1 MNGLE
6 EGPARFEGRTAH
18 PPAERAS
25 SRLSPAPTAARS
37 GGLGPRLEALSKGL
51 ISAAIVLALLVAAWT
66 IVAETWR
73 EAIVVERIEVP
84 RVLDEQQ
91 GLRGEVLASRLVDAI
106 AATSAAAYW
115 RGERK
120 AVAAGWKTA
129 DFQVP
134 QLGLSMGALVRTIEG
149 LVDRPDTRVSGE
161 LVKID
166 GIETLRLRITP
177 PRGGVE
183 PVTVPIASGRS
194 EEGAI
199 DEALASASRKLMERL
214 DPVALA
220 AHLLAERLERL
231 PQGAP
236 IEAAQDGLEAVVAAV
251 NACLLDDRCRE
262 EDRAHA
268 RLIWA
273 TAAWRAARRIGA
285 ADPERRDVLLDE
297 ARDQLERSV
306 GADGR
311 WSVEAMLR
319 QGDVLVDRG
328 RIEEGMG
335 WFARAAQADPRSPAP
350 LRDWAKALARNGRAE
365 EAVTKLVQAAKIAPD
380 DPWIWF
386 ELGMAR
392 RAVAR
397 EEEAIEAFRE
407 ATRRDARL
415 HCAFEEWGRALEST
429 GRIEA
434 GQRRLQQA
442 ERLRG
447 SQPHCPWPDP

>member
-1 MNGLE
+1 M
-6 EGPARFEGRTAH
+6 AQA
-18 PPAERAS
+18 PPPR
-25 SRLSPAPTAARS
+25 R
-37 GGLGPRLEALSKGL
+37 GGLGPSLEALSKGL
-51 ISAAIVLALLVAAWT
+51 ISAAIVLALVVIGWA

-91 GLRGEVLASRLVDAI
+91 GLKGEVLASRLVDAI

-166 GIETLRLRITP
+166 GVETLRLRITP

-183 PVTVPIASGRS
+183 PVTVAVISGTS
-194 EEGAI
+194 EEAAI
-199 DEALASASRKLMERL
+199 DEAVGRASRQLMQWL

-220 AHLLAERLERL
+220 AHQLAVRLERL
-231 PQGAP
+231 PREAP
-236 IEAAQDGLEAVVAAV
+236 SEAAQDGLEAVVAAV
-251 NACLLDDRCRE
+251 NACLIAAECTA
-262 EDRAHA
+262 EDRQRA

-273 TAAWRAARRIGA
+273 TAAWRAARRIGPS
-285 ADPERRDVLLDE
+285 DPERRDALLDE
-297 ARDQLERSV
+297 ALDQLERAV

-311 WSVEAMLR
+311 WPVEAMLR
-319 QGDVLVDRG
+319 RGDVLVDRG
-328 RIEEGMG
+328 RTEEGMG
-335 WFARAAQADPRSPAP
+335 WFAKAAQADPRSPAP
-350 LRDWAKALARNGRAE
+350 LRAWAKALARSGRSE
-365 EAVTKLVQAAKIAPD
+365 EAIAKLSQAAAIAPA
-380 DPWIWF
+380 DPWISF

-392 RAVAR
+392 RAAGR
-397 EEEAIEAFRE
+397 DAEAIEAFRE

-415 HCAFEEWGRALEST
+415 HCAFEEWGRTLEST

-434 GQRRLQQA
+434 GQRRLSQA

-447 SQPHCPWPDP
+447 AQPHCSWPDP